1 MPGAASRS
9 RPLLPAPTSG
19 PQAAE
24 AESPSVC
31 PRLEVMACRPLS
43 DTLSQELSAGWAPGW
58 AAASGC
64 PGLPR
69 PPRGTSA
76 RGGPAFPAHCA
87 HSGASASPLG
97 LSTGRGPPGPGLGLS
112 DRWLGSCK
120 MLTSCPPPP
129 EREPSPG
136 GRPLHPGLRP
146 SARRKSKT
154 NVAVHVGQQPG
165 SLRRLLRRTHVLALA
180 ESAHSF
186 LRLPHSVFPA
196 LWPLPLTGR
205 HLPLHQAPLG
215 SARTTSHLKTHLSPP
230 RTAPLPQRGATFAGC
245 AISTGASFQPLRGDK
260 RKERRSGL
268 QLRGWPGPAS
278 ALAQPGDR
286 RYGCGAGPSPVG
298 PSGGVQRPAALANTL
313 TLTQTRERLPPS
325 QDRPAELLWIPD
337 PRGLQRKKWSR
348 F

>member
-1 MPGAASRS
+1 MGSGLGVSGPPPPPAGNICPWGPRVPSALCPQWGLRLTTGAEHRKGAP
-9 RPLLPAPTSG
+9 RPRTWPQRQVAGQLQNADILPA
-19 PQAAE
+19 
-24 AESPSVC
+24 
-31 PRLEVMACRPLS
+31 
-43 DTLSQELSAGWAPGW
+43 
-58 AAASGC
+58 
-64 PGLPR
+64 
-69 PPRGTSA
+69 
-76 RGGPAFPAHCA
+76 
-87 HSGASASPLG
+87 
-97 LSTGRGPPGPGLGLS
+97 
-112 DRWLGSCK
+112 
-120 MLTSCPPPP
+120 PP

-154 NVAVHVGQQPG
+154 NVAVHIGQQPG

-245 AISTGASFQPLRGDK
+245 AISTGASFHPLRGDK

-278 ALAQPGDR
+278 ALAQPGDTEDTA
-286 RYGCGAGPSPVG
+286 AGPVQPRGTIWGCSKAGSPG
-298 PSGGVQRPAALANTL
+298 QHPH
-313 TLTQTRERLPPS
+313 
-325 QDRPAELLWIPD
+325 PD
-337 PRGLQRKKWSR
+337 PDT
-348 F
+348 